1 MSKRSAMLGSVI
13 REIIAPVLRECP
25 QECGVVTITNVV
37 VSEDYSYVTVSV
49 SALKAPESALEFLE
63 GKTRELQ
70 RGLSVLDR
78 KRIPHIRFRLDH
90 ASEQGNRIDAL
101 LKSLE

>member
-1 MSKRSAMLGSVI
+1 MLGSVI

-37 VSEDYSYVTVSV
+37 VSDDFSHATVSV
-49 SALKAPESALEFLE
+49 SALQEPESALAFLE

-70 RGLSVLDR
+70 RGLSVLRR
-78 KRIPHIRFRLDH
+78 KRIPHLRFRLDH
-90 ASEQGNRIDAL
+90 TAERGNRIDAL
-101 LKSLE
+101 LKSLEQE